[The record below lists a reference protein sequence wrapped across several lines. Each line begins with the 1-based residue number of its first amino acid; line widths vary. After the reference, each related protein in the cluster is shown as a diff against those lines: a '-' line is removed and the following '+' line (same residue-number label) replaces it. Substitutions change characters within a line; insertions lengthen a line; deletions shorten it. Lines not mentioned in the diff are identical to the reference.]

1 MTPAC
6 APQRWTGAQARPQQ
20 QLHMHRS
27 IPACRLQRSQATA
40 RTGSRTQR
48 HVCLALFGRK
58 ASTPAAA
65 TRLRDLAQQEL
76 LSAADNREILQLV
89 GELEAL
95 QADLQPAAFSGVWEV
110 VWSDGALTWRAL
122 VSRAVQRIG
131 GRCRAGQA
139 FDVSSGRAL
148 NWAEL
153 WEGRCIITAQGRFQ
167 AASGSNGKRGRRSLG
182 ACPVPYQVAI
192 EEGSL
197 MVGERSWELPIS
209 GPGRFEVL
217 YGDAKLRIF
226 RSAGGLAVQV
236 PSDFEI

>member
-1 MTPAC
+1 MGPGSEWMGKGLDPSSSFTCTGVSLHVDCNAAGRPRAQVQGRRGMC
-6 APQRWTGAQARPQQ
+6 AWRCSGARLPRPQPRRACGI
-20 QLHMHRS
+20 LRS
-27 IPACRLQRSQATA
+27 KNCCRRPT
-40 RTGSRTQR
+40 TG
-48 HVCLALFGRK
+48 K
-58 ASTPAAA
+58 
-65 TRLRDLAQQEL
+65 
-76 LSAADNREILQLV
+76 ILQLV

-95 QADLQPAAFSGVWEV
+95 QAESAASRLSGVWEV